1 MPYRVNG
8 QYIMEGLAS
17 RYCFLRYT
25 NQIWIGLMNQE
36 RTNNIFSFMF
46 TLGGAGM
53 IILDQTHN
61 PTTPKFNRLMLQFVV
76 RNK

>member
-1 MPYRVNG
+1 
-8 QYIMEGLAS
+8 
-17 RYCFLRYT
+17 
-25 NQIWIGLMNQE
+25 
-36 RTNNIFSFMF
+36 MF

-76 RNK
+76 SKKWRGKIASSRVVCVSNTFYF